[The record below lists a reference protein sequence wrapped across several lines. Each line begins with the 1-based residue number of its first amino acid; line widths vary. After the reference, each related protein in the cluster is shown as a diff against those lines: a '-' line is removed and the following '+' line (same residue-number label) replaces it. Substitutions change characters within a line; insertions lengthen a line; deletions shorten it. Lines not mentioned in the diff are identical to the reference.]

1 MMRGGR
7 TSARRLRE
15 TLRKLLMVVLAGLMA
30 LSIFE
35 IFSINGHY
43 AHEEE
48 IRQQM
53 ELYRPEPGRISLV
66 EEEIVNQNVLDA
78 QEMNGDIVGWLTMEG
93 TRIDYPFVQTGDN
106 DYYLR
111 RDINGSFAYAGT
123 IFMDYRCAMDLSD
136 FATVLYG
143 HNMKNGSMFFDLQR
157 YDDASFFAQ
166 ASPGWLYLPNA
177 TYRVEPFAYL
187 LVRSD
192 DSGIYAFH
200 LDSEGQKEQMLAYI
214 REKALRYRELSLTI
228 NDKLLILS
236 TCAYDFKKARSV
248 VVARLVAMP
257 GSKQTSLSS
266 LPDFSGTAQS
276 G

>member
-1 MMRGGR
+1 MESGHI
-7 TSARRLRE
+7 SAVRRLRE
-15 TLRKLLMVVLAGLMA
+15 NLRWLLMAALAGLMA

-35 IFSINGHY
+35 IFSINSRY

-48 IRQQM
+48 IRRQM
-53 ELYRPEPGRISLV
+53 EQYRPGPGTISLV

-78 QEMNGDIVGWLTMEG
+78 QELNGDIVGWLTMEG
-93 TRIDYPFVQTGDN
+93 TRIDYPFVQVGDN

-111 RDINGSFAYAGT
+111 RDINETFAYAGT
-123 IFMDYRCAMDLSD
+123 IFMDYRCAMDFSD

-157 YDDASFFAQ
+157 YDNASFFAQ

-177 TYRVEPFAYL
+177 TYRVDPFAYL

-192 DSGIYAFH
+192 DSSIYAFH
-200 LDSEGQKEQMLAYI
+200 LDSEGQKGQMLAYI
-214 REKALRYRELSLTI
+214 RDNALRYRELSLTT

-257 GSKQTSLSS
+257 GSKQAESPF
-266 LPDFSGTAQS
+266 LPNFSGN
-276 G
+276 